1 MCCLQKSVRI
11 LYNLCKQCTN
21 QCTVRAHVEIWQQ
34 RSTMWTETA
43 GADNAVTGDA
53 TAAQQCPPRR
63 SPVPRHPCLQLFCLF
78 LFQFPFLLQ
87 KPWWPWILPPS
98 KPCLSLFLNSC
109 SPFSPF
115 HLLKHSSIFI
125 SFFQPMYVAAT
136 SPQPSPPSQSLVHS
150 SALLLCCQGSVWMVA
165 GQQCAEMG
173 GLCAMSP
180 SEIVHSDCC
189 SNVTWG

>member
-1 MCCLQKSVRI
+1 MRI
-11 LYNLCKQCTN
+11 LRKLCKQCTY
-21 QCTVRAHVEIWQQ
+21 QCTCRGLLIRQQ

-63 SPVPRHPCLQLFCLF
+63 RSPVPRHPCVQLFF
-78 LFQFPFLLQ
+78 RFQFPFLLQ

-125 SFFQPMYVAAT
+125 SFFQPIYVAAT

-150 SALLLCCQGSVWMVA
+150 SALLLCCQGSVCGWWRA
-165 GQQCAEMG
+165 
-173 GLCAMSP
+173 
-180 SEIVHSDCC
+180 
-189 SNVTWG
+189 SNVLRWVSYVQCLHLRSCTVHTI